1 MELMISKEESDGKRK
16 KFCTIHTQTDF
27 GPYSAFPPQGGNAGP
42 SSPST
47 PEQERSSPRDA
58 NLSTLQEA
66 PHLERTTD
74 TVNGRRPENT
84 GLKEMNGINIMNGMH
99 GITSNRISLHSEEF
113 TLLRSSVLGKNL
125 WDRRNTSYENE
136 NH

>member
-16 KFCTIHTQTDF
+16 KLSTVHTQTDF

-42 SSPST
+42 SAPST
-47 PEQERSSPRDA
+47 PEEERPLPIDA
-58 NLSTLQEA
+58 NLSNLQLA
-66 PHLERTTD
+66 SHLERTTD
-74 TVNGRRPENT
+74 TVYGKRLENK
-84 GLKEMNGINIMNGMH
+84 GMNGMNRMN
-99 GITSNRISLHSEEF
+99 GLTSKRISLHSEEF

-125 WDRRNTSYENE
+125 WDRVNTSYENE

>member
-74 TVNGRRPENT
+74 TVDGRRPENT
-84 GLKEMNGINIMNGMH
+84 GWKEMNGINIMNRMH
-99 GITSNRISLHSEEF
+99 GVKSLLYYAPLFWARICGTEEIPHMRMK
-113 TLLRSSVLGKNL
+113 TIDN
-125 WDRRNTSYENE
+125 
-136 NH
+136 